1 MPEWKPLADRF
12 SPGSPK
18 RILSLDGGGIRGALT
33 LGYLEEIEKN
43 LAARHPHITDFR
55 LAHYFDLIGGTST
68 GAIIAASLAIGLSV
82 KEIKDKY
89 MQLGDKIFAEKR
101 DWWKPWET
109 FKFLKAGYNHSNLE
123 AELKSIFKNYMIGGS
138 EIKTGLCIVAKRA
151 DTNSTWP
158 IINHPNGKFYNT
170 AFGKNKD
177 IPLWQAVRASS
188 AAPSYFAPQLAEVGN
203 GVTAAFVDGGLSMA
217 NNPALTLLMVANL
230 RGFPFHWP
238 LGDDK
243 LLITSVGT
251 GYGVFTKF
259 PKEIEE
265 KTIAFWA
272 KKTPDMFMQDAS
284 WQNQI
289 MLQWL
294 SNTATPKYID
304 MEIEDMKGDILG
316 GRPLISYLRYNFEIT
331 QNSLNGLGLG
341 RSFENDDT
349 DDVLEMSNAHNKE
362 LLYEI
367 GSIAAKREILS
378 THFPPV
384 FDVI

>member
-1 MPEWKPLADRF
+1 MPEWKPLDDRLA
-12 SPGSPK
+12 PGTPK

-33 LGYLEEIEKN
+33 LGYLEEIEKI
-43 LAARHPHITDFR
+43 LGAKHPGIKDFR

-68 GAIIAASLAIGLSV
+68 GAIIAACLAIGMKVSD
-82 KEIKDKY
+82 IKDKY
-89 MQLGDKIFAEKR
+89 MKLGDKIFSGKR

-109 FKFLKAGYNHSNLE
+109 FQFLKAGYDHSHLE
-123 AELKSIFKNYMIGGS
+123 GELKSLFKKITIGS
-138 EIKTGLCIVAKRA
+138 PEIVTGLCIVAKRA

-158 IINHPNGKFYNT
+158 IINHPKGKFYDS

-188 AAPSYFAPQLAEVGN
+188 AAPSYFAPQLVEVGN
-203 GVTAAFVDGGLSMA
+203 GVTAAFVDGGVSMS
-217 NNPALTLLMVANL
+217 NNPSFTLLMVANL
-230 RGFPFHWP
+230 GGFPFHWP

-251 GYGVFTKF
+251 GYGVFSKF

-284 WQNQI
+284 WLNQV
-289 MLQWL
+289 MLQWI

-304 MEIEDMKGDILG
+304 EEVENMKGDILG
-316 GRPLISYLRYNFEIT
+316 GSPLISYLRYNFEIT
-331 QNSLNGLGLG
+331 ENSLNGLGLTRTFDKEG
-341 RSFENDDT
+341 LE
-349 DDVLEMSNAHNKE
+349 DVLEMSNAHNKE

-367 GSIAAKREILS
+367 GTIAGKQEILS
-378 THFPPV
+378 TNFPSA
-384 FDVI
+384 FDIT